1 MGATARGGEI
11 AVFGIS
17 LQNSVQKQPARVEGP
32 EEIQGAC
39 PGCGLRGLRTS
50 TNCRGHRGG
59 AKPAIWIGWR
69 TPGPKA
75 SANRRRLC
83 HPDGIAAGPRSPV
96 EGPGRRGPG
105 SRDAYQSKGL
115 VTSVPG
121 EPPRDGRG
129 HRRRVGTAAT
139 PAIRTDVDPVAGA
152 PAPAPASSFSSC
164 SSCRSPPASHDARP
178 PSPMT
183 PLPPIHARGARRR
196 PSVDF
201 TRSAGPSRAPRRLHA
216 RAVLAGAPAPGS
228 RSSPPDGF
236 WTTAS
241 RGLASLPVPPSR
253 RRAAAHTQE

>member
-1 MGATARGGEI
+1 MISATRATERPRRPRRAGPRPGGCARCLPLVVWLMGTPSCLAPAWSGSPQQCGSRRAGPDARRVGATARGGEI

-152 PAPAPASSFSSC
+152 PAPLPLPRAPS
-164 SSCRSPPASHDARP
+164 RPAHLAARP
-178 PSPMT
+178 PPAMT
-183 PLPPIHARGARRR
+183 L
-196 PSVDF
+196 
-201 TRSAGPSRAPRRLHA
+201 GPR
-216 RAVLAGAPAPGS
+216 
-228 RSSPPDGF
+228 
-236 WTTAS
+236 
-241 RGLASLPVPPSR
+241 VP
-253 RRAAAHTQE
+253 